1 MATIH
6 RRGFSSVL
14 RLRALSPTERADALP
29 EQHGLL
35 LTHVAY
41 GRAVRRP
48 RAGVDDEVDL
58 LTPGVA
64 DGRHVAE
71 ERDLMRVR
79 DRVRDRVRVRVRVSQ
94 GQGQGSGLGPGSGLA
109 DLRLWVD
116 VGLVPEIVLRIGG
129 VA

>member
-1 MATIH
+1 M
-6 RRGFSSVL
+6 
-14 RLRALSPTERADALP
+14 SPTERADALP
-29 EQHGLL
+29 EQHGLI

-58 LTPGVA
+58 LAPGVA

-79 DRVRDRVRVRVRVSQ
+79 DRVRVRVRVRVRDRARVRASVRAWVRARVLPTCA
-94 GQGQGSGLGPGSGLA
+94 SG
-109 DLRLWVD
+109 
-116 VGLVPEIVLRIGG
+116 
-129 VA
+129 